1 MSNTNRTILLGSL
14 IGAAIGGAIAWAY
27 SEFVADEEVK
37 VSSTPG
43 FKFQA
48 DAGDIIKLSIA
59 VIPLVRMITNM
70 FVPVDTTASLPGE
83 DQS

>member
-1 MSNTNRTILLGSL
+1 MSNTSRTILLGGL
-14 IGAAIGGAIAWAY
+14 IGAAVGGAIAWAY
-27 SEFVADEEVK
+27 SELRADDEIK

-48 DAGDIIKLSIA
+48 DAGDILKLGIA

-70 FVPVDTTASLPGE
+70 FVPVDTTASLSKE
-83 DQS
+83 D